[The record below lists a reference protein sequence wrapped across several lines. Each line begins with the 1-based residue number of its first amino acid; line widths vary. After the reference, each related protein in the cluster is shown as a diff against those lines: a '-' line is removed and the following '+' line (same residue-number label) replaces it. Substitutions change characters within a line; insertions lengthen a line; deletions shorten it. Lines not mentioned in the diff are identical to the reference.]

1 MLAQSPA
8 SFALGTLRYT
18 PSGPDWADSP
28 AATAESARAIP
39 DGTAKAAHSL
49 PSVSVKF
56 EWSPSKFANRAMSFA
71 FLVAIW
77 SKPRF
82 SVGSVR
88 QLMTLYM
95 RSAYATE
102 HDWRLVLLA
111 AAVCCS

>member
-77 SKPRF
+77 SKPVLALGRKQNACT
-82 SVGSVR
+82 GS
-88 QLMTLYM
+88 
-95 RSAYATE
+95 
-102 HDWRLVLLA
+102 
-111 AAVCCS
+111 